1 MIKPLPKDK
10 SRFFSIGFPMIFPL
24 KPMGFPMG
32 FPTEEFERT
41 SLCFDPGSSALHLSP
56 QRVEWRA
63 AIGRTSENTWEV
75 LGFGLASVKMCEIK
89 VEVSS
94 KSLSQQ
100 TSRTPDIMSVTNS
113 LLMRKKAQESNGAPC
128 YYSLLTG
135 IQNCH
140 GIAVTIPPKREN
152 HVKTHLTSSLWGFL

>member
-1 MIKPLPKDK
+1 M
-10 SRFFSIGFPMIFPL
+10 GFLMIFR
-24 KPMGFPMG
+24 FPMG

-41 SLCFDPGSSALHLSP
+41 SLCFDPGSSALHLRVP

-63 AIGRTSENTWEV
+63 AMGRTSENTWEV

-113 LLMRKKAQESNGAPC
+113 LQ
-128 YYSLLTG
+128 
-135 IQNCH
+135 
-140 GIAVTIPPKREN
+140 
-152 HVKTHLTSSLWGFL
+152 